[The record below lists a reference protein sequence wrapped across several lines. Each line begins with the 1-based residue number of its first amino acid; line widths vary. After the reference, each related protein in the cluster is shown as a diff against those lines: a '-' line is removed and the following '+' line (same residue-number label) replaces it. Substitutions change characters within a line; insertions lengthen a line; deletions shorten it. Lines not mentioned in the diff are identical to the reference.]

1 MRMYIVNEEVQLK
14 IIQIVLEN
22 AMKTTRLVNI
32 GSSVA
37 QVMNYPYPCCF
48 YLSLLLADFID
59 YENEVFSV
67 AVVI

>member
-14 IIQIVLEN
+14 IIHFFFIEN

-37 QVMNYPYPCCF
+37 QV
-48 YLSLLLADFID
+48 S
-59 YENEVFSV
+59 YELPLPL
-67 AVVI
+67 

>member
-1 MRMYIVNEEVQLK
+1 MRMYIVNKEVQLK

-37 QVMNYPYPCCF
+37 QV
-48 YLSLLLADFID
+48 S
-59 YENEVFSV
+59 YELPLPL
-67 AVVI
+67 

>member
-1 MRMYIVNEEVQLK
+1 MRMYIVNKEVQLK

-37 QVMNYPYPCCF
+37 QVMNYPYPCSF
-48 YLSLLLADFID
+48 YLSL
-59 YENEVFSV
+59 
-67 AVVI
+67 

>member
-1 MRMYIVNEEVQLK
+1 MRMYIVNKEVQLK

-37 QVMNYPYPCCF
+37 QVSFELPLP
-48 YLSLLLADFID
+48 L
-59 YENEVFSV
+59 
-67 AVVI
+67 

>member
-22 AMKTTRLVNI
+22 AMNTTRPVNI

-37 QVMNYPYPCCF
+37 QVMNYPCSF
-48 YLSLLLADFID
+48 YLSLLWADFID

-67 AVVI
+67 VVVI